1 MKWYKLP
8 YIMHSSSEETE
19 DKYLAEIPSLPGC
32 RAWGDTP
39 DDALDNLQSV
49 ASSFIASYRD
59 LGDELP
65 SAVSAA
71 LVEATVDNE
80 LMVSV

>member
-1 MKWYKLP
+1 MKWYRLP
-8 YIMHSSSEETE
+8 YVMHSPSEETE
-19 DKYLAEIPSLPGC
+19 DKYLAEIPSIPGC

-39 DDALDNLQSV
+39 DDARDNLQNV
-49 ASSFIASYRD
+49 ASSFVASYRE

-71 LVEATVDNE
+71 LVGQ
-80 LMVSV
+80 L